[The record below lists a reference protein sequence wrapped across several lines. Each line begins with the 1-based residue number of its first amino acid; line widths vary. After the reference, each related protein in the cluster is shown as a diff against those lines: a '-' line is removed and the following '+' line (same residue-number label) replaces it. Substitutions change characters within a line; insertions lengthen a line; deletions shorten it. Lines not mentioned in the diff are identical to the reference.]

1 MGEKDSMSIWKQMK
15 QNGFLSSSHDGVS
28 VPLIPKPRGRK
39 RGNESVIKKKIEIAK
54 REQVDKFAK
63 VAAPSGLLNGLN
75 PGIINHVRNRKQVH
89 SIIENLVRSTK
100 NKNKNSEC
108 KEDLNKDRDD
118 DVLTL
123 KLSSASTMVSEN
135 MSTLSNEDSA
145 NISTVDSLS
154 VKGPISHIS
163 CFIIKC
169 KGGNL
174 DPFTNKGSSW
184 VVFYLKGP
192 NEKS

>member
-1 MGEKDSMSIWKQMK
+1 MK